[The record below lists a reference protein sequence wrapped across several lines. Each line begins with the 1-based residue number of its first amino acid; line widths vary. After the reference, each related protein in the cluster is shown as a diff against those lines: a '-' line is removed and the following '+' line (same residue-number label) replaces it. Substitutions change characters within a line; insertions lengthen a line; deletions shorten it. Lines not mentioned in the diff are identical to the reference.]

1 MPKLNRVSS
10 KKAIKK
16 LKRAG
21 FEERYQQGSHIYFKK
36 GERRT
41 TVPFHGSKDLA
52 IGTLQNILKQA
63 GLSVEEFNNL

>member
-16 LKRAG
+16 LKKAG
-21 FEERYQQGSHIYFKK
+21 FVELYYEGSHLQMEKE
-36 GERRT
+36 GEIVT
-41 TVPFHGSKDLA
+41 IPFHGSKDIA
-52 IGTLQNILKQA
+52 IGTLHNILKQA